1 MYISFN
7 YLNRERRGAAVADR
21 LAIYHRA
28 DSMPLPTLLQDTLQ
42 LPVLCSPMFIVSTP
56 ALVLAQC
63 TNGLIGSFPALN
75 ARPQSMLDEW
85 LTKLSVDLA
94 AYGAEHPDAKVAP
107 FAVNQIVHKSNE
119 RLDADFDV
127 LEKHKVPMIIT
138 SLRAPNEYVSRIHGW
153 GGLVF
158 HDVTT
163 IRHAEKALEAG
174 VDGLILVCAGAG
186 GHAGTLSPFALLSEV
201 RRIYSGTV
209 VLSGSITCGDHIL
222 AALAMGAD
230 LAYMGTRFIATQE
243 AYAVPEYKQMI
254 VAAKATDIV
263 HTPYFSGTAG
273 NYLKPSIRAAGLDPD
288 RLVREAGESGKMV
301 FTSAD
306 GSRSVGA
313 KVWKDIWSAGH
324 GVGSIDDIPT
334 VGALVARLRTEFT
347 QARARIAGH

>member
-1 MYISFN
+1 MHLS
-7 YLNRERRGAAVADR
+7 
-21 LAIYHRA
+21 
-28 DSMPLPTLLQDTLQ
+28 PLLQNTLS

-56 ALVLAQC
+56 PLILAQC
-63 TNGLIGSFPALN
+63 VNGLIGSFPALN
-75 ARPQSMLDEW
+75 ARPQSMLDDW
-85 LTKLSVDLA
+85 LSKLQGDLSE
-94 AYGAEHPDAKVAP
+94 YRDSHPGAKVAP
-107 FAVNQIVHKSNE
+107 FAVNQIVHKTNA

-127 LEKHKVPMIIT
+127 LERHKVPMVIT
-138 SLRAPNEYVSRIHGW
+138 SLRAPNEYVPRIHRW

-254 VAAKATDIV
+254 VAARATDIV

-324 GVGSIDDIPT
+324 GVGSIDDIPP
-334 VGALVARLRTEFT
+334 VEALVARLR
-347 QARARIAGH
+347 

>member
-1 MYISFN
+1 
-7 YLNRERRGAAVADR
+7 
-21 LAIYHRA
+21 
-28 DSMPLPTLLQDTLQ
+28 MPLPTLLQDTLT

-56 ALVLAQC
+56 ALVFAQC
-63 TNGLIGSFPALN
+63 ANGVIGSFPALN
-75 ARPQSMLDEW
+75 ARPQSLLDEW
-85 LTKLSVDLA
+85 LTKLAADLA
-94 AYGAEHPDAKVAP
+94 AYRALRPGAKVAP

-138 SLRAPNEYVSRIHGW
+138 SLRAPNEYVPRIHDW

-158 HDVTT
+158 HDITN

-186 GHAGTLSPFALLSEV
+186 GHSGALSPFALLSEV

-209 VLSGSITCGDHIL
+209 VLSGSITRGDHIL

-243 AYAVPEYKQMI
+243 AHAVPQYKQMI
-254 VAAKATDIV
+254 VEAKATDIV
-263 HTPYFSGTAG
+263 YTPYFSGTSG
-273 NYLKPSIRAAGLDPD
+273 NYLKPSISAAGLDPD
-288 RLVREAGESGKMV
+288 HLVREPGESGKMA

-324 GVGSIDDIPT
+324 GVGDIDDIPT
-334 VGALVARLRTEFT
+334 VEVLVARLRTEFAGAK
-347 QARARIAGH
+347 ARLAACG

>member
-1 MYISFN
+1 
-7 YLNRERRGAAVADR
+7 
-21 LAIYHRA
+21 
-28 DSMPLPTLLQDTLQ
+28 MPLPTLLQNTLC

-56 ALVLAQC
+56 ALVSAQC
-63 TNGLIGSFPALN
+63 VNGLIGSFPALN
-75 ARPQSMLDEW
+75 ARPQFALDEW
-85 LTKLSVDLA
+85 LTTLAADLA
-94 AYGAEHPDAKVAP
+94 AYRAKHPGARVAP
-107 FAVNQIVHKSNE
+107 FGVNQIVHKSNE
-119 RLDADFDV
+119 RLDADFAV
-127 LEKHKVPMIIT
+127 LEKHKVPLIIT
-138 SLRAPNEYVSRIHGW
+138 SLRAPNEYVPGVHRW

-158 HDVTT
+158 HDVTN

-201 RRIYSGTV
+201 RRIYSGTI
-209 VLSGSITCGDHIL
+209 VLSGSITRGDHIL

-243 AYAVPEYKQMI
+243 AHAVPEYKQMI

-288 RLVREAGESGKMV
+288 HLVREAGESGKMV

-334 VGALVARLRTEFT
+334 VEALVARLRREFT
-347 QARARIAGH
+347 EAQARIAACA